1 MNSPT
6 TNIQVTL
13 KAAISL
19 DGKIATAGGESK
31 WITGESARLEGHRLR
46 SQHDAILV
54 GINTVLHDN
63 PSLTTRGI
71 PNGISPTRII
81 LDSKGRLH
89 SDSKVLEDDGVKVI
103 QVIGNEIDPATI
115 KSGKNVEILRAP
127 SAQAEPLWLLEQLE
141 MKGMRSLLVEGG
153 AKVHGSFIESGCVTS
168 LHLFIAP
175 KVIGGQSALS
185 WCRDLGTNFISDTTD
200 WRILSVQPLGQ
211 DFHLIAEPVESS

>member
-6 TNIQVTL
+6 TKIQVTL
-13 KAAISL
+13 KAAITL
-19 DGKIATAGGESK
+19 DGKIATAGGDSK

-54 GINTVLHDN
+54 GINTVLKDN

-71 PNGISPTRII
+71 PDGKSPTRII
-81 LDSKGRLH
+81 LDSKGRLP

-103 QVIGNEIDPATI
+103 QVIGNEINPATI

-127 SAQAEPLWLLEQLE
+127 SAQPEPLWLLEQLE

-153 AKVHGSFIESGCVTS
+153 AKVHGSFIESRCVTR
-168 LHLFIAP
+168 LQLFIAP

-185 WCRDLGTNFISDTTD
+185 WCGDLGTKLIADATD
-200 WRILSVQPLGQ
+200 WKILSVQPLDQ

>member
-1 MNSPT
+1 MNSQT
-6 TNIQVTL
+6 TKIQVTL

-19 DGKIATAGGESK
+19 DGKIASTGGDSK

-54 GINTVLHDN
+54 GINTVSQDD

-81 LDSKGRLH
+81 LDSKGRLP
-89 SDSKVLEDDGVKVI
+89 SDSKVLEDDEVQVI

-127 SAQAEPLWLLEQLE
+127 SAHPEPLWLLEQLE
-141 MKGMRSLLVEGG
+141 KKGIRSLLVEGG

-175 KVIGGQSALS
+175 KVIGGQSSLS
-185 WCRDLGTNFISDTTD
+185 WCGDLGTNFIADATD
-200 WRILSVQPLGQ
+200 WRILSVQPLCQ
-211 DFHLIAEPVESS
+211 YFHLIAEPVKSS

>member
-6 TNIQVTL
+6 TKIQVTL
-13 KAAISL
+13 KAAITL
-19 DGKIATAGGESK
+19 DGKIATAREDSK

-54 GINTVLHDN
+54 GINTVLKDN

-71 PNGISPTRII
+71 PNGRSPTRII
-81 LDSKGRLH
+81 LDSKGKLP
-89 SDSKVLEDDGVKVI
+89 SDSKVLEDDGVQVI
-103 QVIGNEIDPATI
+103 QVIGNEINPATI

-127 SAQAEPLWLLEQLE
+127 STHPEPLWLLEQLG
-141 MKGMRSLLVEGG
+141 MKGIRSLLVEGG
-153 AKVHGSFIESGCVTS
+153 AKVHGSFIKSECVTR
-168 LHLFIAP
+168 LQLFIAP

-185 WCRDLGTNFISDTTD
+185 WCGDLGTKLIADATD
-200 WRILSVQPLGQ
+200 WKILSVQPLDQ

>member
-1 MNSPT
+1 MNAPT

-19 DGKIATAGGESK
+19 DGKIATAGGDSK

-54 GINTVLHDN
+54 GINTVFQDN
-63 PSLTTRGI
+63 PSRTTRGS
-71 PNGISPTRII
+71 PNGKSPTRII
-81 LDSKGRLH
+81 LDSKGRLP
-89 SDSKVLEDDGVKVI
+89 SVSKVLEDDGVKVI
-103 QVIGNEIDPATI
+103 QVIGNEINPATI
-115 KSGKNVEILRAP
+115 KSGKNVEILRVP
-127 SAQAEPLWLLEQLE
+127 SAQPEPLWLLEQLE
-141 MKGMRSLLVEGG
+141 MKDMRSLLVEGG
-153 AKVHGSFIESGCVTS
+153 AKVHSSFIKSGCVTS

-185 WCRDLGTNFISDTTD
+185 WCGDLGTNLIADATD
-200 WRILSVQPLGQ
+200 WKILSVQPLDQ

>member
-6 TNIQVTL
+6 TKIQVTL
-13 KAAISL
+13 KAAITL
-19 DGKIATAGGESK
+19 DGKIATAGGDSK

-54 GINTVLHDN
+54 GINTVSQDN

-71 PNGISPTRII
+71 PNGRSPTRII
-81 LDSKGRLH
+81 LDSKGRLQP
-89 SDSKVLEDDGVKVI
+89 DSKVLEDDGIQVI
-103 QVIGNEIDPATI
+103 QVIGNEINPATI
-115 KSGKNVEILRAP
+115 KSGKNVEILRSLSVQP
-127 SAQAEPLWLLEQLE
+127 EPLWLLEQLE
-141 MKGMRSLLVEGG
+141 KKGMRRLLVEGG
-153 AKVHGSFIESGCVTS
+153 AKVHGSFIKIRCVTH

-185 WCRDLGTNFISDTTD
+185 WCGDLGTKLIADATN
-200 WRILSVQPLGQ
+200 WKILSVQPLDQ

>member
-1 MNSPT
+1 MNSQT
-6 TNIQVTL
+6 TKIQVTL

-19 DGKIATAGGESK
+19 DGKIASTGGDSK
-31 WITGESARLEGHRLR
+31 WITGESARQEGHRLR

-54 GINTVLHDN
+54 GINTVLYDN

-71 PNGISPTRII
+71 PNGKSPTRFI

-89 SDSKVLEDDGVKVI
+89 SDSKVLKDDGVQVI

-115 KSGKNVEILRAP
+115 KSGKKVDIIRAP
-127 SAQAEPLWLLEQLE
+127 SGQPEPLWLLEELE
-141 MKGMRSLLVEGG
+141 MMGIRSLLVEGG
-153 AKVHGSFIESGCVTS
+153 AKVHGSFLKCGCVTS

-185 WCRDLGTNFISDTTD
+185 WCGDLGTNLISDATD
-200 WRILSVQPLGQ
+200 WKILSVQPLGQ
-211 DFHLIAEPVESS
+211 DFHLIAEPVGSS

>member
-1 MNSPT
+1 MNST
-6 TNIQVTL
+6 TTKIQVTL

-19 DGKIATAGGESK
+19 DGKIATAVGDSK

-54 GINTVLHDN
+54 GINTVLKDN

-71 PNGISPTRII
+71 PNGRSPTRII
-81 LDSKGRLH
+81 LDSKGRLP
-89 SDSKVLEDDGVKVI
+89 SDSKVLKDDGVKVI
-103 QVIGNEIDPATI
+103 QVIGSEIDPANV
-115 KSGKNVEILRAP
+115 KSGKKVEILRAP
-127 SAQAEPLWLLEQLE
+127 SAQPGPLWLLEQLE

-175 KVIGGQSALS
+175 KVVGGQSALS
-185 WCRDLGTNFISDTTD
+185 WCGDLGTNLIADATD
-200 WRILSVQPLGQ
+200 WKILSVQPLGQ

>member
-6 TNIQVTL
+6 TKIQVTL

-19 DGKIATAGGESK
+19 DGKIATAGGDSK

-54 GINTVLHDN
+54 GINTVLQDN

-71 PNGISPTRII
+71 PNGRSPTRII
-81 LDSKGRLH
+81 LDSKGRLPNE
-89 SDSKVLEDDGVKVI
+89 SKVMKDDGVQVI
-103 QVIGNEIDPATI
+103 QAIGNEIDPATI

-127 SAQAEPLWLLEQLE
+127 SAQPEPLWLLEQLE

-185 WCRDLGTNFISDTTD
+185 WCGDLGTNLIADATD
-200 WRILSVQPLGQ
+200 WKILSVQPMGQ
-211 DFHLIAEPVESS
+211 DFHLVVEPVESS

>member
-1 MNSPT
+1 MNSQT
-6 TNIQVTL
+6 TKIQVTL

-19 DGKIATAGGESK
+19 DGKIASAGGDSK

-54 GINTVLHDN
+54 GINTVLQDN

-71 PNGISPTRII
+71 PNGRSPTRII
-81 LDSKGRLH
+81 LDSKGRLP
-89 SDSKVLEDDGVKVI
+89 SDSKVLEDDEVQVI

-115 KSGKNVEILRAP
+115 KSGRKVEIIRAP
-127 SAQAEPLWLLEQLE
+127 SAQPEPLWLLEQLE
-141 MKGMRSLLVEGG
+141 MMGIRSLLVEGG
-153 AKVHGSFIESGCVTS
+153 AKVHGSFVESGCVTS

-185 WCRDLGTNFISDTTD
+185 WCGDLGTNLIADATD

>member
-6 TNIQVTL
+6 TKIQVTL

-19 DGKIATAGGESK
+19 DGKIATAGGDSK
-31 WITGESARLEGHRLR
+31 WITGESARLEGHHLR

-54 GINTVLHDN
+54 GINTVSQDD

-71 PNGISPTRII
+71 PNGRSPTRII
-81 LDSKGRLH
+81 LDSKGRLR
-89 SDSKVLEDDGVKVI
+89 SDSKVLKDDGVKVI
-103 QVIGNEIDPATI
+103 QVIGNEIDPANV
-115 KSGKNVEILRAP
+115 KSGKKVEILKAP
-127 SAQAEPLWLLEQLE
+127 SAQPEPLWLLGQLK
-141 MKGMRSLLVEGG
+141 MMGMRSLLVEGG
-153 AKVHGSFIESGCVTS
+153 AKVHGSFIESGCVTR

-185 WCRDLGTNFISDTTD
+185 WCGDLGTNLIADATD
-200 WRILSVQPLGQ
+200 WKILSMQPLSQ

>member
-1 MNSPT
+1 MNSQT
-6 TNIQVTL
+6 TKIQVTL

-19 DGKIATAGGESK
+19 DGKIAGTGGDSK
-31 WITGESARLEGHRLR
+31 WITGESSRLEGHRLR

-54 GINTVLHDN
+54 GINTVSQDN

-71 PNGISPTRII
+71 PNGRSPTRII
-81 LDSKGRLH
+81 LDSKGRLP
-89 SDSKVLEDDGVKVI
+89 SDSKVLEDDGVQVI
-103 QVIGNEIDPATI
+103 QVIGNGIDPATI
-115 KSGKNVEILRAP
+115 KFGKKVEILRAP
-127 SAQAEPLWLLEQLE
+127 SAHPEPLWLLEQLE
-141 MKGMRSLLVEGG
+141 MMGIRSLLVEGG
-153 AKVHGSFIESGCVTS
+153 AKVHGSFVESGCVTS

-185 WCRDLGTNFISDTTD
+185 WCGDLGTNLIADATD

>member
-19 DGKIATAGGESK
+19 DGKIASAGGDSK

-54 GINTVLHDN
+54 GINTVSQDD

-71 PNGISPTRII
+71 PNGRSPTRII
-81 LDSKGRLH
+81 LDSKGRLR
-89 SDSKVLEDDGVKVI
+89 SDSKVLKDDGVKVI
-103 QVIGNEIDPATI
+103 QVIGNEIDPANV
-115 KSGKNVEILRAP
+115 KSGKKVEILKAP
-127 SAQAEPLWLLEQLE
+127 SAQPEPLWLLGQLK
-141 MKGMRSLLVEGG
+141 MMGMRSLLVEGG
-153 AKVHGSFIESGCVTS
+153 AKVHGSFIESGCVTR

-185 WCRDLGTNFISDTTD
+185 WCGDLGTNLIADATD
-200 WRILSVQPLGQ
+200 WKILSMQPLSQ

>member
-54 GINTVLHDN
+54 GINTVLKDN

-71 PNGISPTRII
+71 PNGRSPTRII
-81 LDSKGRLH
+81 LDSKGRLP

-127 SAQAEPLWLLEQLE
+127 SAQPEPLWLLEQLE
-141 MKGMRSLLVEGG
+141 KKGMRSLLVEGG

-185 WCRDLGTNFISDTTD
+185 WCGDLGTKLISDATD
-200 WRILSVQPLGQ
+200 WKILSVQPLGQ
-211 DFHLIAEPVESS
+211 DFHLIAEPLESS

>member
-1 MNSPT
+1 MNSST
-6 TNIQVTL
+6 TKIQVTL

-153 AKVHGSFIESGCVTS
+153 AKVHGSFIESGCVSS

-211 DFHLIAEPVESS
+211 DFHLIAESLESS

>member
-6 TNIQVTL
+6 TKIQVTL
-13 KAAISL
+13 KAAITL
-19 DGKIATAGGESK
+19 DGKIATAGGDSK

-71 PNGISPTRII
+71 SSGKSPTRII
-81 LDSKGRLH
+81 LDSKGRIH

-115 KSGKNVEILRAP
+115 KSGNNVESLKFP
-127 SAQAEPLWLLEQLE
+127 SSQPEPLWLLEQLK
-141 MKGMRSLLVEGG
+141 MMGIRSLLVEGG

-185 WCRDLGTNFISDTTD
+185 WCGDLGTNLIADATD
-200 WRILSVQPLGQ
+200 WKILSVQSLGQ
-211 DFHLIAEPVESS
+211 DFHLIAEPLKSS